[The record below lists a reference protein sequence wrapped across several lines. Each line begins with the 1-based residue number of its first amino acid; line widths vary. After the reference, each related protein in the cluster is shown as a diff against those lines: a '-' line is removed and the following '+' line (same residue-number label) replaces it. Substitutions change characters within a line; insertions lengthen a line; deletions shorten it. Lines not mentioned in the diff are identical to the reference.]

1 MLSPTIA
8 SGGTEKSN
16 KHTTSDIELQ
26 KLSYILLCELQDAAD
41 SGNRVAT
48 IIMTR
53 ALEKWSSK
61 IKMKNRHGLSHKNYI
76 GIPLGR
82 ISEVGQS

>member
-1 MLSPTIA
+1 MIGPTIG
-8 SGGTEKSN
+8 SGETKTST
-16 KHTTSDIELQ
+16 KQTTSDIELQ

-53 ALEKWSSK
+53 ALEKWSSD
-61 IKMKNRHGLSHKNYI
+61 KMKNHAHGSSHKNYTSI
-76 GIPLGR
+76 SLAGF
-82 ISEVGQS
+82 SEVEQS

>member
-1 MLSPTIA
+1 MLGPTIA
-8 SGGTEKSN
+8 SGEAETST

-26 KLSYILLCELQDAAD
+26 ILSYILLRELQDAAN

-61 IKMKNRHGLSHKNYI
+61 IK
-76 GIPLGR
+76 
-82 ISEVGQS
+82 